1 MLRLSHCLRTCLM
14 GGLTSV
20 AVAACAT
27 TPTTPPVSPSTSAP
41 VVTFQTVPGLDCCTL
56 EFPTTGWSSTLATGS
71 TLVTLQDEGGRAHI
85 TLEATDLGVSLDPA
99 DITTVFSDIEM
110 DIIREQH
117 PDASDFESSII
128 TDAATPVVVTHYSRR
143 DAGAQQQVRQHSFPR
158 GMKLYR
164 LIFTS
169 SASEFLGYEHI
180 FAHIAASFQVG
191 TEQ

>member
-1 MLRLSHCLRTCLM
+1 MLRLSHRLRTCLM

-27 TPTTPPVSPSTSAP
+27 TPTAPPLSPSPSTP

-56 EFPTTGWSSTLATGS
+56 EFPTTGWTSTLATGS
-71 TLVTLQDEGGRAHI
+71 TLVTLQDKRGQAHI
-85 TLEATDLGVSLDPA
+85 VLEATDLGVSLDPA

-110 DIIREQH
+110 DIIREQY
-117 PDASDFESSII
+117 PDASDFESSIV

-143 DAGAQQQVRQHSFPR
+143 DAGAPQQVRQHSFPR
-158 GMKLYR
+158 GTKLYR

-169 SASEFLGYEHI
+169 SASEFVGYEQV
-180 FAHIAASFQVG
+180 FAYIAASFQIG